1 MVKVV
6 KTELESAIDIHVG
19 LAIRARRAALGQ
31 TQSVLAAK
39 LGRSY
44 QQIQNYETGQNRVS
58 APLLYQLA
66 EIQGV
71 DVDFYFAGFVPPS
84 RCDD

>member
-6 KTELESAIDIHVG
+6 KTELESAIDTHVG
-19 LAIRARRAALGQ
+19 SAIRARRAALGE
-31 TQSVLAAK
+31 TQSALAAK

-44 QQIQNYETGQNRVS
+44 QQIQSYETGQNRVS
-58 APLLYQLA
+58 ASLLYQLA

-71 DVDFYFAGFVPPS
+71 DVDFYFAGFIPPT